1 MLLKIA
7 PLKMF
12 VAALVLAMTGPSA
25 HAADL
30 PARSHIGEIFAAP
43 AGKLPPGY
51 RPRKRAT
58 DISLWTILPPRVPG
72 NYGRPGD
79 FEYSSYYGTRPGLI
93 FGRLP
98 YACGF
103 VGTCAG
109 TN

>member
-1 MLLKIA
+1 MTIA
-7 PLKMF
+7 PLKM
-12 VAALVLAMTGPSA
+12 ALATLVLAATGVMA

-43 AGKLPPGY
+43 AGQLPPAY
-51 RPRKRAT
+51 RTRKR
-58 DISLWTILPPRVPG
+58 DKELSLWSILPPRVPG
-72 NYGRPGD
+72 NYGRPGV